1 MVNSFFAPTEPI
13 RQTVQLM
20 FWQRLCRWVV
30 GLLALTGFQRLE
42 AANPPRL
49 ATVSINGQPYIS
61 VVGWSSLYNLSS
73 RWDAKSSELRL
84 TNRWT
89 HLEFKADTRRV
100 EVDDVSVNL
109 SFPVLRVGDRLYLAL
124 RDEETVLRPLLKPPR
139 LSAGRKIT
147 TIALSPGHGGKDP
160 GHIEGSRTEKYY
172 TLQLALE
179 VQRLLQKN
187 GFKVIMARSDDSYVS
202 LEERPAIARKRG
214 ADLFLCLHFN
224 SAGGAEA
231 PQGLETYCLTPSG
244 ASSTNDRGNSGG
256 GARTGNRWDHENL
269 QLAYQLHRAILSEI
283 DFGDRGVRHSRF
295 KELALAEMPAAYI
308 EGGFMSN
315 REDAKRI
322 FSEPGRT
329 RFAAAIVDGIM
340 AFKRMVERG
349 QPE

>member
-1 MVNSFFAPTEPI
+1 
-13 RQTVQLM
+13 M
-20 FWQRLCRWVV
+20 FWQRLRGWLTA
-30 GLLALTGFQRLE
+30 LLAFGGLQLLGAPGQ
-42 AANPPRL
+42 PHL

-61 VVGWSSLYNLSS
+61 VLGWSSLNNLSG
-73 RWDAKSSELRL
+73 RWDAKASELRL

-109 SFPVLRVGDRLYLAL
+109 SFPVVRVGDRLYLAL
-124 RDEETVLRPLLKPPR
+124 RDEETVLRPLLRPPR
-139 LSAGRKIT
+139 LSGGRKIT

-179 VQRLLQKN
+179 VQRLLQKS
-187 GFKVIMARSDDSYVS
+187 GFKVIMARASDEYVS
-202 LEERPAIARKRG
+202 LEQRPAIARKRG
-214 ADLFLCLHFN
+214 ADLYLCLHFN

-244 ASSTNDRGNSGG
+244 ASSTNDKGNNGG
-256 GARTGNRWDHENL
+256 SVRAGNRWDHENL
-269 QLAYQLHRAILSEI
+269 QLAYQLHRAILAEI

-315 REDAKRI
+315 REDARRI
-322 FSEPGRT
+322 FSESGRT
-329 RFAAAIVDGIM
+329 KFASAIVDGIM
-340 AFKRMVERG
+340 AFKRLVERG